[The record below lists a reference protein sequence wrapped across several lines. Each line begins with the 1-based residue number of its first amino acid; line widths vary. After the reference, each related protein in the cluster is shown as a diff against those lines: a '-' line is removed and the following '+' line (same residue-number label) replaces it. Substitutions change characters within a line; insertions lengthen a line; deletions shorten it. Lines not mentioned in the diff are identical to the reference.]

1 MQNLIRGQKIR
12 LPEPPASCTVG
23 ICLRFPA
30 GIVSDLSCFG
40 VDAQDQLTDDRYFI
54 FFNQKSS
61 PEGAMRSLGAG
72 EGMDERFAIDLSQL
86 PQSIRK
92 LVFTCNIDGEGSMQ
106 QLQEIRLQ
114 LKCGNEVFAELS
126 LSGSDFQQEK
136 ALILGELYCKDAW
149 RFNAVGQGFA
159 GGLPAL
165 LQHFGGK
172 EAAPAPK
179 PPKIDLMKRV
189 EEKAPAL
196 VSLVKQARVS
206 LDKTGLRDHRAKV
219 ALCLDISGSMLL
231 LYKSGQVQ
239 AFAER
244 ILALACLFDDDGS
257 IDVFLFGAVAHNV
270 GAMSLDN
277 FHGFIAELR
286 EKYPLESRTQYGK
299 AIEMIRRFYF
309 PDVPTRMSNNQM
321 DNKTPTQADLPV
333 YVMFVTDGSTDD
345 KDFSQRQIRMASY
358 EPIFWQFM
366 TIGGG
371 QFEFLQQIDTMTDR
385 YIDNAS
391 FFNVAEP
398 KQLPDGELYERLV
411 GEYPGWVEKAK
422 RQGLLR

>member
-1 MQNLIRGQKIR
+1 MQTLIRGQKIR
-12 LPEPPASCTVG
+12 LPEPPSICTVG
-23 ICLRFPA
+23 LSVRFPA
-30 GIVSDLSCFG
+30 GIVSDLCCFG
-40 VDAQDQLTDDRYFI
+40 VDAQEQLSDDRYFV

-61 PEGAMRSLGAG
+61 PEGAVRSLGSG
-72 EGMDERFAIDLSQL
+72 GGMDERFVVDFSLL
-86 PQSIRK
+86 PPSISK
-92 LVFTCNIDGEGSMQ
+92 LVFTCNIDGDGSMQ
-106 QLQEIRLQ
+106 QLQQLRLQ
-114 LKCGNEVFAELS
+114 LEIGGEVIAEFTLT
-126 LSGSDFQQEK
+126 GSDFQQEK
-136 ALILGELYCKDAW
+136 ALILGELYFKDIW
-149 RFNAVGQGFA
+149 RFNAVGQGYA

-165 LQHFGGK
+165 LKHFGGQ
-172 EAAPAPK
+172 EAPPAPK
-179 PPKIDLMKRV
+179 PPKVDLMKRV

-206 LDKTGLRDHRAKV
+206 LEKTSLREHRAKV

-257 IDVFLFGAVAHNV
+257 IDVFLFGAVAHDV

-277 FHGFIAELR
+277 FHGFIANMLQ
-286 EKYPLESRTQYGK
+286 KYPLESRTQYGK

-309 PDVPTRMSNNQM
+309 PEVATRMSNSQLLS
-321 DNKTPTQADLPV
+321 KTPTQSDLPV

-345 KDFSQRQIRMASY
+345 KEFSQRQIRMASY

-391 FFNVAEP
+391 FFNVTEP
-398 KQLPDGELYERLV
+398 KQLPDGELYGRLV
-411 GEYPGWVEKAK
+411 QEYPNWVEKAK
-422 RQGLLR
+422 KQGLLR